1 MIMKTQYITVVCLF
15 ALLLVPN
22 YIGGQ
27 SKSKGDKVR
36 VTYTYDAA
44 GNRIKRVVTTTQ
56 SGIIGRD
63 LDLHIADS
71 VKEATIVLGPGD
83 KGKKDNGGNPG
94 KDPGSSSGS
103 HDRFIGTELEE
114 VINLP

>member
-63 LDLHIADS
+63 LDLLIADS
-71 VKEATIVLGPGD
+71 LQGRIVIIRPD
-83 KGKKDNGGNPG
+83 IGKKDNGGNPG

-103 HDRFIGTELEE
+103 HDRFIGAELEE

>member
-1 MIMKTQYITVVCLF
+1 MKTQYITAVCLF

-44 GNRIKRVVTTTQ
+44 GNRIKRVVAATQ
-56 SGIIGRD
+56 SGTTGRD
-63 LDLHIADS
+63 FDFHITDS
-71 VKEATIVLGPGD
+71 LKEGIVIIRPGD
-83 KGKKDNGGNPG
+83 NGKKDNGGNPG

-103 HDRFIGTELEE
+103 HDRFIGAELEE